1 MVNYILLISNKNIV
15 HYYLSIVVYKEI
27 IMDLKELDIDKKI
40 HFSINL
46 LTNAINNKDKEES
59 EIWKAYSWLEYT
71 ILLVRL
77 KKYNLLDEGE
87 QKRLKNN
94 KKQVAP
100 DVLLRN
106 ARDLLLNLNYMDD
119 DQLLNS
125 LRASRDLL
133 RIFLKTK
140 K

>member
-1 MVNYILLISNKNIV
+1 MVNYFLLISNKNIV

-94 KKQVAP
+94 KKQVVP
-100 DVLLRN
+100 DVLLIN

>member
-87 QKRLKNN
+87 QKRLKDNE
-94 KKQVAP
+94 KQVVP

>member
-1 MVNYILLISNKNIV
+1 MVNYILIISNKNIV

-94 KKQVAP
+94 KKQVVP
-100 DVLLRN
+100 DVLLIN

>member
-94 KKQVAP
+94 KKQVVP

-119 DQLLNS
+119 NQLLNS